1 MSKIDIN
8 EIEKVYA
15 SCGADNNRVLNTN
28 LNRGRLNSG
37 IKCGFFHVSGRNSEL
52 KEQIAKL
59 QNDKKNLMNRCRVL
73 SNGALCPFCRFKEEC
88 ECEKEDCQEH
98 KKKVRNRENIFK

>member
-37 IKCGFFHVSGRNSEL
+37 IKCGFFPVSGRNSEHL
-52 KEQIAKL
+52 RKTI
-59 QNDKKNLMNRCRVL
+59 DVPGIKN
-73 SNGALCPFCRFKEEC
+73 
-88 ECEKEDCQEH
+88 
-98 KKKVRNRENIFK
+98 